1 MHDSHYPIFGDPM
14 FPIHDQMSVATKA
27 SMEANL
33 ALYTALTSKTLE
45 SVEKLINLN
54 ISTVKSS
61 LEESS
66 SQAKQLLSVRDPEEF
81 LSVVREQAKPNM
93 SKAIAYGGN
102 LFSIAQGIQ
111 SELSSAAESQM
122 SAVSRKVNEL
132 VEQAASNAPAGSE
145 ALVAFA
151 KSTFGNAGSG
161 YEQLTR
167 TAKQTMDAFE
177 ATLNSTI
184 GQLTQTAAQKQA

>member
-1 MHDSHYPIFGDPM
+1 M
-14 FPIHDQMSVATKA
+14 FPIHDQMSMAAKA

-61 LEESS
+61 LEDSS
-66 SQAKQLLSVRDPEEF
+66 SQAKQLLAVRDAEEF
-81 LSVVREQAKPNM
+81 LAIVREQAKPSM

-111 SELSSAAESQM
+111 SELSSAAEAQM
-122 SAVSRKVNEL
+122 SAASRKVNEL

-145 ALVAFA
+145 SLVALA
-151 KSTFGNAGSG
+151 KSTLGNAGNG

-177 ATLNSTI
+177 ATFNSTI
-184 GQLTQTAAQKQA
+184 NQFTQAAAPTRA

>member
-1 MHDSHYPIFGDPM
+1 M

-33 ALYTALTSKTLE
+33 ALYTALTQKTLE

-61 LEESS
+61 LEATS
-66 SQAKQLLSVRDPEEF
+66 SQAKQLLAVRDAEEF
-81 LSVVREQAKPNM
+81 LNVVREQAKPNM
-93 SKAIAYGGN
+93 SKAIVYGGN

-132 VEQAASNAPAGSE
+132 VEQTASKAPVGSE
-145 ALVAFA
+145 AMMAMF
-151 KSTFGNAGSG
+151 KSSFGNTGSG
-161 YEQLTR
+161 YEQFAR
-167 TAKQTMDAFE
+167 TAKQTMDALE
-177 ATLNSTI
+177 SSMNSTFS
-184 GQLTQTAAQKQA
+184 QFTQAVAPVQA